1 MDEMLLLQDLRF
13 AFRQL
18 RKTPAFTAVVL
29 ATLALCI
36 GINAAVFSVLDAVLL
51 KTLPYS
57 DPNRLALLVTAHDKG
72 EINDS
77 QTGAL
82 FEAVRDGAA
91 LLEIAAYSGHSG
103 VNFASGGRAEFVQQ
117 QRVSTGFFRVL
128 GVPPQYGREFT
139 PAEDGPGGPAV
150 AILGH
155 EFWQR
160 VFQGDPGAVGKA
172 IQLRG
177 EPYTVIGV
185 MPSGFR
191 STSPADLWTPLRPT
205 RTGEGAGS
213 NYGVVAHLKP
223 GDTWA
228 AANQQLKAVSEA
240 VKSTPGFPREY
251 RDFEEQVVPLQQAL
265 TGDSRSQL
273 LLTWG
278 AVLVVLVIGC
288 VNIAGLML
296 ARSGARHR
304 EVATRMAVGASR
316 FGIVRQLLVE
326 SVLLSLGGCAIGI
339 ALGVK
344 ALDWLKVLGA
354 DRLEMLHPIALDLRV
369 AAAML
374 GIALLTALVFGLAP
388 AVQTSRVDIRSV
400 LVEGGRGMAGGRRH
414 WSRNVLVAAE
424 VALSLVLLVSA
435 GLLVRT
441 LTYLNGLNPGFEA
454 HGVIS
459 AEASLQDA
467 RYQTSAAV
475 NLLYRRTLDRIRAIP
490 GVESAAVALT
500 LPYERPLNDGFRALD
515 GDDKQ
520 GHGIEVVYV
529 TPGYFETMRIPL
541 RQGRGIRET
550 DGAGNTPVAVAS
562 EAFVRKYF
570 AHHQAVGG
578 HIRME
583 GATMELVGVAGDV
596 QQHSGLGNF
605 GPISV
610 NPTLYVPVAQESDKF
625 LQVIHV
631 WFSPKWVIRTAG
643 NAAAVESRVQA
654 AVAAVDPLMPVAK
667 FKTIDDLRGRIT
679 LDQRYRATLFSI
691 LAGLALLLAAL
702 GLSGLISQAVN
713 ERTHELGV
721 RLALGAN
728 PGQAILTMV
737 RPGLLLAMAGVAAG
751 YGLSRIAAGMLEH
764 LLWGV
769 RPADPVTF
777 FTTST
782 VLLLV
787 AALASL
793 APALRILRIDPAQ
806 TLRGD

>member
-1 MDEMLLLQDLRF
+1 MQLWKDLRF

-36 GINAAVFSVLDAVLL
+36 GMNAAVFSVLDAVLL
-51 KTLPYS
+51 KTLPYP
-57 DPNRLALLVTAHDKG
+57 DPGRLALLVTSHDKG

-91 LLEIAAYSGHSG
+91 LLETAAYSGHSG

-139 PAEDGPGGPAV
+139 PAEDGPRGPAV
-150 AILGH
+150 AILSY

-160 VFQGDPGAVGKA
+160 EFQGNPGAIGKA

-185 MPSGFR
+185 MPRGFR
-191 STSPADLWTPLRPT
+191 STSPADLWTPLRPA

-213 NYGVVAHLKP
+213 NYGVVARLKP
-223 GDTWA
+223 GAAWA
-228 AANQQLKAVSEA
+228 AANQQLKAISEA

-251 RDFEEQVVPLQQAL
+251 RDFEEQVVPLQKAL

-296 ARSGARHR
+296 ARAGARHR

-316 FGIVRQLLVE
+316 IGIVRQLLVE
-326 SVLLSLGGCAIGI
+326 SVLLALGGCAIGI

-344 ALDWLKVLGA
+344 ALDWLKALGA
-354 DRLEMLHPIALDLRV
+354 DRLEMLHPIALDARV
-369 AAAML
+369 VAAML
-374 GIALLTALVFGLAP
+374 AIALLTALVFGLAP
-388 AVQTSRVDIRSV
+388 AIQTSRVDIRSV

-414 WSRNVLVAAE
+414 WSRSVLVAAE

-441 LTYLNGLNPGFEA
+441 LAYLNGLNPGFDA

-515 GDDKQ
+515 GDDTR

-541 RQGRGIRET
+541 RQGRGIREA
-550 DGAGNTPVAVAS
+550 DGAGSTPVAVAS
-562 EAFVRKYF
+562 EAFVRKFF
-570 AHHQAVGG
+570 ARHQAVGG

-583 GATMELVGVAGDV
+583 GATIELVGVTGDV

-605 GPISV
+605 GPLSV
-610 NPTLYVPVAQESDKF
+610 EPTLYVPAAQQGDKF
-625 LQVIHV
+625 LQVIHG
-631 WFSPKWVIRTAG
+631 WFSPKWVIRASG
-643 NAAAVESRVQA
+643 RAAAVETQVQA
-654 AVAAVDPLMPVAK
+654 AVAAVDPLLPVAK
-667 FKTIDDLRGRIT
+667 FKTVDDLRGSIT
-679 LDQRYRATLFSI
+679 LEQRFRATLFSL

-702 GLSGLISQAVN
+702 GLSGLISQAVQ

-728 PGQAILTMV
+728 PGQAILTAV
-737 RPGLLLAMAGVAAG
+737 RPGVLLAVAGVAAG
-751 YGLSRIAAGMLEH
+751 YGLSRFAAGMLEH

-777 FTTST
+777 FTTSA

-806 TLRGD
+806 TLRE